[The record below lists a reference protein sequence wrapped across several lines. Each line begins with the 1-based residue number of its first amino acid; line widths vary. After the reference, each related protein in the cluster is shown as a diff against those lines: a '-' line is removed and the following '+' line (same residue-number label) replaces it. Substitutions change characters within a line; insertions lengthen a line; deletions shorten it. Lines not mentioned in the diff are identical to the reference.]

1 MVSDVNLTRSKIGH
15 QVYESFPFPL
25 HFPNTISPAELIFLK
40 LQGSV
45 AEDFLKL
52 GLSSYYLSVCKIVSV
67 YRIRKCLKA
76 VLLFLAMSLSVLCV
90 GI

>member
-1 MVSDVNLTRSKIGH
+1 MLLVVSDVNLTRSKIGH

-25 HFPNTISPAELIFLK
+25 HFPNTISPAELIFFLK

-45 AEDFLKL
+45 AEDF
-52 GLSSYYLSVCKIVSV
+52 LSSYYLSVCKIVSV